1 MSWVD
6 LLWICLFLLRNLY
19 QQLFQRFKELA
30 VHSSQEYQK
39 NIKYCFDDL
48 RSVQTLSH
56 AFTCL
61 TFVSMVVLKPPS
73 HALERVKIQIFCTRA
88 KKKIKLR
95 EMAIFINTN
104 IEIILNLIKL
114 FSIKPFCLSIM
125 QLSFLI
131 YNIFSLN
138 QAYGYTQI
146 FYSFINSQFH
156 CTISSFKADSAS
168 CSFNIACKAFDIS
181 RLSMF

>member
-30 VHSSQEYQK
+30 AHSSQEYQK

-61 TFVSMVVLKPPS
+61 TFVSMLVLKPPS
-73 HALERVKIQIFCTRA
+73 HALESQDIDLLYQSREKN
-88 KKKIKLR
+88 KLR

-104 IEIILNLIKL
+104 IKVILNLIKL
-114 FSIKPFCLSIM
+114 FSINPFCLSIM